1 MSTVTESIE
10 SRGPRSRRCA
20 ATMPRSTDEAVRQL
34 LGLATYAFIPDRQ
47 EERQMT
53 TTEQSVKDPVC
64 GMMIK
69 PSEAAATVE
78 HKGKT
83 YYFCSQDC
91 ASSFKD
97 DPDTYAA

>member
-1 MSTVTESIE
+1 MSTGTLSG
-10 SRGPRSRRCA
+10 RRDPRRA
-20 ATMPRSTDEAVRQL
+20 ATMRRSTDEAVRHAARR
-34 LGLATYAFIPDRQ
+34 LATYAVNPFQQ

-64 GMMIK
+64 GMMVK

-97 DPDTYAA
+97 DPDTYAS